1 MLSTQ
6 TAMPPPAPAESP
18 GRGDSRFPTEDLVN
32 IIDAQQQ
39 EIAELTRELAALRLT
54 GLQQADSDTA
64 PETGPAAA
72 AQLPAV
78 GRPVSQADFAPGYLV
93 TQIGNRGRRELPNNG
108 LGLYMI
114 GWSAMAALLGIVAG
128 RLPEENGIR
137 LRRVHNHREAMLE
150 WARAGSSD
158 AGPLIR
164 VA

>member
-1 MLSTQ
+1 MLPTQ
-6 TAMPPPAPAESP
+6 TAMPPP
-18 GRGDSRFPTEDLVN
+18 RFPTEDLVN
-32 IIDAQQQ
+32 IIDEQQQ
-39 EIAELTRELAALRLT
+39 ELHAQEERIAELTRELAALPLT
-54 GLQQADSDTA
+54 LQQADSDTA
-64 PETGPAAA
+64 PETGPAASL
-72 AQLPAV
+72 QLPAV

-137 LRRVHNHREAMLE
+137 LRRVHNHREAILE
-150 WARAGSSD
+150 WARAGPSD